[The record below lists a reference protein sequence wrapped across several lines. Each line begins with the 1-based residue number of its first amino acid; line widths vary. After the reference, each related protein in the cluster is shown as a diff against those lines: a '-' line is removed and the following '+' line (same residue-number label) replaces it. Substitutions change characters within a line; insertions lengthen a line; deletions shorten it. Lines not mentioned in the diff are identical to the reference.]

1 MLSMSQQKTLAFF
14 VGLAALLALG
24 AVAFVAL
31 VMLRGPAI
39 DESVDRQSWKLDETS
54 DRLFWKAKDDL
65 MIVTAP
71 RTWTVRELTV
81 DDVSTIIIEDPAEGD
96 PRRGVGI
103 EIFSLHSIEPFE
115 NWKSAYW
122 QDRAIDESIMED
134 CGVVNKWGTNLYCY
148 QPKDGTVVPG
158 GQIYITQTSPGIMMV
173 VHYDDADTEVDLNL
187 APGEFEL
194 GNALLIQ

>member
-1 MLSMSQQKTLAFF
+1 MSQQKTLAFF

-115 NWKSAYW
+115 NWKLAYW
-122 QDRAIDESIMED
+122 QDRAIDEFNIED
-134 CGVVNKWGTNLYCY
+134 CGVVSRWGTNFYCY
-148 QPKDGTVVPG
+148 QYKDGTVVPG
-158 GQIYITQTSPGIMMV
+158 GQMYMSQLSPGVIVV
-173 VHYDDADTEVDLNL
+173 VHYDDADTEVDLNFTPSEANL
-187 APGEFEL
+187 R
-194 GNALLIQ
+194 NARRIQ